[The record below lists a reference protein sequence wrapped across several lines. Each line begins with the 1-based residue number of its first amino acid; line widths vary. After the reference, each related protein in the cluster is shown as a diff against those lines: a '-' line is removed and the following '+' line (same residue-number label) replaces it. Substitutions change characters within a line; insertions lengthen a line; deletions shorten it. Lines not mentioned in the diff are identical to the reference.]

1 MKVLIKLFVFVGLIL
16 LIVGVVAWKIPAS
29 WVLGQVNWSSKGI
42 SYARVAG
49 TLWEGNMEQLRRRDV
64 MLGDVSWDFQTMN
77 NFSPLESTW
86 KVEGTGLDYELG
98 FLLDFEGTRPVMMRY
113 VQGHVPAGWVD
124 LNRAVAL
131 LLLTGQFDIDLDS
144 TSMTG
149 YMGRLASGTIYW
161 RNAGLSGLVEESLGT
176 VIVQLSSERG
186 FTVANVQ
193 TDVTED
199 APKTDIEISGVVKYN
214 SAQYIAKLL
223 LAATEDKQYVIE
235 ELSHLGTVLPDGSL
249 ELELSG
255 KMPR

>member
-1 MKVLIKLFVFVGLIL
+1 
-16 LIVGVVAWKIPAS
+16 
-29 WVLGQVNWSSKGI
+29 
-42 SYARVAG
+42 
-49 TLWEGNMEQLRRRDV
+49 
-64 MLGDVSWDFQTMN
+64 
-77 NFSPLESTW
+77 
-86 KVEGTGLDYELG
+86 
-98 FLLDFEGTRPVMMRY
+98 
-113 VQGHVPAGWVD
+113 
-124 LNRAVAL
+124 
-131 LLLTGQFDIDLDS
+131 
-144 TSMTG
+144 MTG

-161 RNAGLSGLVEESLGT
+161 RDAGLSGLVEESLGT

-186 FTVANVQ
+186 FTVADIQ

-199 APKTDIEISGVVKYN
+199 APKTDIEISGEVKYN